1 MLDAKDCSLLIPHSS
16 FFTYLQ
22 RIIVKFYLPNK
33 NMMKQIKQAISLMF
47 AALFFMPF
55 NGCDVAQQAQQAT
68 NLVNCDFCV
77 HSVEN
82 INLAGINIQN
92 LTSIKKLNLS
102 DAAKIMTAV
111 GDDSFPL
118 SLKLNFM
125 AKNPNSSPA
134 GLNKLEWI
142 LFIDDM
148 EMTSG
153 LVDKTFTIP
162 PNNGTAMIPIQV
174 GIDLK
179 QLLKGKSLDAIINF
193 GFNLAGVGNKPT
205 RIKAKLK
212 PTIMI
217 GNYPL
222 TYPGYIS
229 VNTEFSGL

>member
-1 MLDAKDCSLLIPHSS
+1 MINLLKRSAILLLAII
-16 FFTYLQ
+16 FF
-22 RIIVKFYLPNK
+22 LPNH
-33 NMMKQIKQAISLMF
+33 
-47 AALFFMPF
+47 
-55 NGCDVAQQAQQAT
+55 GCDVAQQAQQAT
-68 NLVNCDFCV
+68 NLINCDFRV
-77 HSVEN
+77 LSLEN

-92 LTSIKKLNLS
+92 KTSIKSLNLG

-111 GDDSFPL
+111 GGNTLPL
-118 SLKLNFM
+118 SFKLNFE
-125 AKNPNSSPA
+125 AKNPNISTA

-142 LFIDDM
+142 LFIDDIQ
-148 EMTSG
+148 MTSG
-153 LVDKTFTIP
+153 SVDKAFSIP
-162 PNNGTAMIPIQV
+162 PNNGTAVIPIQV

-179 QLLKGKSLDAIINF
+179 QVLKGKSLDAIINF
-193 GFNLAGVGNKPT
+193 GFNLVGVGNKPT